1 MTHQADDSSSMKI
14 LIVDDDK
21 KLCRLVAD
29 YLEPMG
35 YEVEAAHNGNR
46 GLEMACE
53 GNYHAV
59 ILDVMMPQMDGFEVL
74 KRLRRESDIPVL
86 MLTAR
91 GEETDR
97 IVGLEMGADDYLPK
111 TFSSR
116 ELLARL
122 RAVTRRYALSERPVE
137 PESTDTAVVFG
148 NLHIEE
154 SSRSALI
161 DTRPLNLTPIEYDL
175 LIRLAGSSGRVLTR
189 DQLLD
194 AVAGRDY
201 EIFDRS
207 IDVHISSLRRKLG
220 EDPCNPRF
228 IHTVRTVGY
237 MFKDPVRSKLPPK
250 QEMEWSK
257 LKSATMAPA
266 FLKISLIG
274 FSNPFSV
281 PSRPGTGIQAAWALG
296 LPS

>member
-1 MTHQADDSSSMKI
+1 MTHQEVLPSRMKI

-35 YEVEAAHNGNR
+35 YEVEAAHNGTQ
-46 GLEMACE
+46 GLQMILE

-74 KRLRRESDIPVL
+74 KRLRKESDIPVL

-122 RAVTRRYALSERPVE
+122 RAVTRRYIVSERQAASE
-137 PESTDTAVVFG
+137 ATDKVLIFK
-148 NLHIEE
+148 NLQIEQG
-154 SSRSALI
+154 SRTVRLDAK
-161 DTRPLNLTPIEYDL
+161 TLNLTPIEYDL
-175 LIRLAGSSGRVLTR
+175 LTSLAGSAGRVLTR

-201 EIFDRS
+201 EVFDRS
-207 IDVHISSLRRKLG
+207 VDVHISSLRRKLG
-220 EDPCNPRF
+220 DDSRNPRF
-228 IHTVRTVGY
+228 IKTVRSAGY
-237 MFKDPVRSKLPPK
+237 MFIDPRS
-250 QEMEWSK
+250 QE
-257 LKSATMAPA
+257 L
-266 FLKISLIG
+266 
-274 FSNPFSV
+274 
-281 PSRPGTGIQAAWALG
+281 
-296 LPS
+296 

>member
-1 MTHQADDSSSMKI
+1 MKI
-14 LIVDDDK
+14 LMIDDDK

-35 YEVEAAHNGNR
+35 YEVASAHDGVS
-46 GLEMACE
+46 GLEMARE
-53 GNYHAV
+53 DDFHAV

-122 RAVTRRYALSERPVE
+122 RAVTRRYKVSERNAE
-137 PESTDTAVVFG
+137 TAVKDQELVFG
-148 NLHIEE
+148 ELHIDINARTVHLNEK
-154 SSRSALI
+154 A
-161 DTRPLNLTPIEYDL
+161 LNLTPIEYDL
-175 LIRLAGSSGRVLTR
+175 LASLAGAAGRVLTR

-194 AVAGRDY
+194 AVAGRSY
-201 EIFDRS
+201 EVFDRS

-220 EDPCNPRF
+220 EDPRNPRF
-228 IHTVRTVGY
+228 IRTVRAVGY
-237 MFKDPVRSKLPPK
+237 LF
-250 QEMEWSK
+250 
-257 LKSATMAPA
+257 MAEA
-266 FLKISLIG
+266 EEI
-274 FSNPFSV
+274 
-281 PSRPGTGIQAAWALG
+281 A
-296 LPS
+296 

>member
-1 MTHQADDSSSMKI
+1 VANQETEPTTMKI

-35 YEVEAAHNGNR
+35 YAVEAAHNGSQ
-46 GLEMACE
+46 GLEMLLK

-74 KRLRRESDIPVL
+74 KRLRRESSVPVL

-122 RAVTRRYALSERPVE
+122 RAVTRRYSQPQQKSGSADK
-137 PESTDTAVVFG
+137 TDRWVFG
-148 NLHIEE
+148 DLQID
-154 SSRSALI
+154 RSARTVRLGAE
-161 DTRPLNLTPIEYDL
+161 TLNLTPLEYDL
-175 LIRLAGSSGRVLTR
+175 LISLAKSAGRVLSR

-194 AVAGRDY
+194 AVAGRSYDV
-201 EIFDRS
+201 FDRS
-207 IDVHISSLRRKLG
+207 VDVHISSLRRKLG
-220 EDPCNPRF
+220 EDPRNPRF
-228 IHTVRTVGY
+228 IRTVRTAGY
-237 MFKDPVRSKLPPK
+237 MFRGPEEK
-250 QEMEWSK
+250 QS
-257 LKSATMAPA
+257 
-266 FLKISLIG
+266 
-274 FSNPFSV
+274 
-281 PSRPGTGIQAAWALG
+281 
-296 LPS
+296 